1 LNIKEI
7 FTLSFE
13 SIWDRKV
20 RSILTILMVMVG
32 SALLVAVNGIGA
44 GFTVTFTK
52 QFSSLA
58 PNVLFVFNSKQAPGA
73 GAGGASAPK
82 IVLNAA
88 VVSRIVSLPFVT
100 DVIPHYRGS
109 VSVQSSETKT
119 ETIMSIQPEKL
130 QLIAPTLD
138 YAPGSTM
145 QPSNPNSMIVA
156 TDVANPAGEPN
167 PFLSIGRSAK
177 VTFSFVDPVTGKQ
190 QQETKNFMV
199 TGIMQETGNP
209 QIDNSII
216 INLQAGNSLLQK
228 SGKYDSLYVIAKS
241 TDFVDLVQNEI
252 LGLYGKNIG
261 ITTVK
266 AILQTIQQ
274 FTAGFSAF
282 LTSIGIVA
290 LFVGAVGVITTL
302 YTSVIE
308 RTREIG
314 TMKAIGALNRH
325 ILLLFLVEALLIGV
339 FGATIGLLTGV
350 GFGYGL
356 SSMMA
361 TGGGGGGPR
370 GGGGGPGGG
379 GGGPGGGG
387 GGPGGGGGGPGGG
400 GSHSHSSHTVPIY
413 QADGMIRVW
422 IISVGL
428 STFAGVLPAI
438 KASRL
443 LPIKALRTQ

>member
-58 PNVLFVFNSKQAPGA
+58 PNVIFVFNSKQAPGA
-73 GAGGASAPK
+73 GGSTAPK
-82 IVLNAA
+82 IVLNSA
-88 VVSRIVSLPFVT
+88 VVNRIQSLPLVT

-109 VSVQSSETKT
+109 VSVQSSSESKT
-119 ETIMSIQPEKL
+119 ETIMAIEPEKL
-130 QLIAPTLD
+130 QLIAPTLE
-138 YAPGSTM
+138 YAPGSTQ

-177 VTFSFVDPVTGKQ
+177 VTFSFDDPVSGKQ
-190 QQETKNFMV
+190 EQETKNFMV

-241 TDFVDLVQNEI
+241 TDFVDTVQNEI
-252 LGLYGKNIG
+252 LSVYGKNVG

-274 FTAGFSAF
+274 FTAGFNAF

-290 LFVGAVGVITTL
+290 LVVGAVGVITTL

-356 SSMMA
+356 SHMMSTA
-361 TGGGGGGPR
+361 SGGGR
-370 GGGGGPGGG
+370 GGGPGGG

-387 GGPGGGGGGPGGG
+387 GGPGGGGQ
-400 GSHSHSSHTVPIY
+400 SHGSHTVPIY

-428 STFAGVLPAI
+428 STFAGVLPAV

>member
-1 LNIKEI
+1 LNVKEI

-190 QQETKNFMV
+190 EQETKNFMV

-387 GGPGGGGGGPGGG
+387 GGPGGG
-400 GSHSHSSHTVPIY
+400 SHSHSSHTVPIY

>member
-370 GGGGGPGGG
+370 SGGGGGPG
-379 GGGPGGGG
+379 
-387 GGPGGGGGGPGGG
+387 GGGGGGPGGG

>member
-1 LNIKEI
+1 
-7 FTLSFE
+7 
-13 SIWDRKV
+13 
-20 RSILTILMVMVG
+20 M
-32 SALLVAVNGIGA
+32 
-44 GFTVTFTK
+44 
-52 QFSSLA
+52 
-58 PNVLFVFNSKQAPGA
+58 
-73 GAGGASAPK
+73 
-82 IVLNAA
+82 
-88 VVSRIVSLPFVT
+88 VSRILSLPLVT

-119 ETIMSIQPEKL
+119 ETIMSIEPEKL

-177 VTFSFVDPVTGKQ
+177 VTFTFVDPVTGKQ
-190 QQETKNFMV
+190 EQETKNFMV

-209 QIDNSII
+209 QLDNSII

-241 TDFVDLVQNEI
+241 TDFVDVVQKEI
-252 LGLYGKNIG
+252 LGLYGNNIG

-361 TGGGGGGPR
+361 TGGGGGGGGPR
-370 GGGGGPGGG
+370 AGGGGPEVAQVAAEVAQVAAGQ
-379 GGGPGGGG
+379 
-387 GGPGGGGGGPGGG
+387 
-400 GSHSHSSHTVPIY
+400 SHSPHTVPIY

-428 STFAGVLPAI
+428 I
-438 KASRL
+438 L
-443 LPIKALRTQ
+443 LQAYCQQ

>member
-190 QQETKNFMV
+190 EQETKNFMV

-370 GGGGGPGGG
+370 GGGGG
-379 GGGPGGGG
+379 
-387 GGPGGGGGGPGGG
+387 GPGGG

>member
-190 QQETKNFMV
+190 EQETKNFMV

-387 GGPGGGGGGPGGG
+387 GGPGGG
-400 GSHSHSSHTVPIY
+400 SHSHSSHTVPIY

>member
-1 LNIKEI
+1 
-7 FTLSFE
+7 
-13 SIWDRKV
+13 
-20 RSILTILMVMVG
+20 MVMVG
-32 SALLVAVNGIGA
+32 SALLVAVNGIGT

-190 QQETKNFMV
+190 EQETKNFMV

-370 GGGGGPGGG
+370 GGGGG
-379 GGGPGGGG
+379 GPG
-387 GGPGGGGGGPGGG
+387 GGGGGGPGGG